1 MPDVPALRPM
11 TADDWPAV
19 EAVWAAGIATELAT
33 FEIATPS
40 WAEFDASRLPRHRHV
55 AVDGDVLLG
64 WTACTRESTRDAY
77 AGVVEHS
84 VYVSPAAQGRGV
96 GGALL
101 QALITSTEAAGIW
114 TIRAGILP
122 ANTASIALHEKH
134 GFRAVGTREKVG
146 RRITDGVA
154 SWHDVLLMERRS
166 RVVGWVG

>member
-1 MPDVPALRPM
+1 
-11 TADDWPAV
+11 DWPAV
-19 EAVWAAGIATELAT
+19 EAIWAAGIATGLAT
-33 FEIATPS
+33 FETSPPS
-40 WAEFDASRLPRHRHV
+40 WAEFDASRLPGHRHV
-55 AVDGDVLLG
+55 AVDSDELLG

-122 ANTASIALHEKH
+122 ANAASVALHQKH
-134 GFRAVGTREKVG
+134 GFRVVGTREKVG
-146 RRITDGVA
+146 RRVVDGVA
-154 SWHDVLLMERRS
+154 GWHDVLLMERRS
-166 RVVGWVG
+166 RVVGWPG